1 MGQKVNPLSFRMG
14 VTLPWRSRWYASK
27 KNFGD
32 WLVEDSRI
40 RDFIR
45 KEYGFAGLSRIDI
58 ERIGEKIRITL
69 HAARPGLIIG
79 KRGAKVDKMSEDVG
93 GLVGRTVEV
102 DVKELD
108 TPELNAQIVAEAIT
122 EQLQKRAPYRRT
134 MRRYAEMVM
143 DLGAKGIKMLCKGR
157 LGGAEIARSERL
169 VLGRIPLNT
178 LRADID
184 YGTAT
189 AILSKGTI
197 GVKVWVYKGE
207 IFQKEKKSPPRPA
220 AVES

>member
-14 VTLPWRSRWYASK
+14 VTLPWRSRWYAGK

-32 WLVEDSRI
+32 WLVEDHKI
-40 RDFIR
+40 RRFIR
-45 KEYGFAGLSRIDI
+45 KEYGFAGLARVDI
-58 ERIGEKIRITL
+58 ERIGDKIRITL
-69 HAARPGLIIG
+69 FAARPGLIIG

-134 MRRYAEMVM
+134 MRRHAEMVM
-143 DLGAKGIKMLCKGR
+143 DLGAKGIKLMCKGR

-189 AILSKGTI
+189 AIMNKGTI

-207 IFQKEKKSPPRPA
+207 IFSKKERAPRRPA
-220 AVES
+220 AGS